1 MCEPYTYFYE
11 HFTIKTYS
19 RKHITSNLHSLV
31 SESEQLVLLYIELVV
46 LQALR

>member
-11 HFTIKTYS
+11 HFAIKTS

-31 SESEQLVLLYIELVV
+31 SESEQLVLY
-46 LQALR
+46 